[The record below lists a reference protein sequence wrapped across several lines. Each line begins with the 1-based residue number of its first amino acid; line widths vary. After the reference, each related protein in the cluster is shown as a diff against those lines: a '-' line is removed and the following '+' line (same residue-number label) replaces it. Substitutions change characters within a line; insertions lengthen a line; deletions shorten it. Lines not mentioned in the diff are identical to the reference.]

1 MKKYLLPL
9 TLTLLL
15 LVTAA
20 IAAMQTDRLS
30 RLTRALEEVGLQAL
44 NQSAEEMQALTLD
57 LEKLLISGQPAR
69 QAALLHRI
77 SLTAG
82 EVQQCLASLPLSH
95 EAMASTL
102 TFVGE
107 LRDDAAA
114 MLPALTAQALTAAQL
129 EYFSACQAS
138 CAQLSSQLSLARQAM
153 EADGTTLLQD
163 RSVFTADA
171 SASQRPLEQLGSAE
185 EGVIYPPA
193 QVHLPASPRGLPEGD
208 VTREE
213 ARQLARDFVG
223 AERAVAVT
231 DAPDASGVLP
241 AYGVTVQTADVQLN
255 MEITRQGGKV
265 LWMMPETASFPMTQS
280 PSACESA
287 ALAFLQEH
295 GFGQAEAV
303 HRQLYDG
310 LCVISFAP
318 VQEDVLLYPDLLTV
332 QVRMDTLQVVGLEA
346 RSYWTNHVRRT
357 LPEPSLSAD
366 EAALLLSSQAEMRAH
381 RLCLIPEGDGE
392 ALCWQFT
399 VTRGGETYFI
409 YLDAQDG
416 REVAIR
422 KVIPLE
428 NGSTAA

>member
-1 MKKYLLPL
+1 MRKYLLPL
-9 TLTLLL
+9 TLALLL
-15 LVTAA
+15 LITGA
-20 IAAMQTDRLS
+20 IAAMQTDRLT
-30 RLTRALEEVGLQAL
+30 RLTRTLEEVGLQAL
-44 NQSAEEMQALTLD
+44 HQSAEEMQALTLD
-57 LEKLLISGQPAR
+57 LEKLLVSGQAAQ

-82 EVQQCLASLPLSH
+82 DVQQCLASLPLSH
-95 EAMASTL
+95 EAMAGTL

-114 MLPALTAQALTAAQL
+114 MLPALTSQALTAAQL
-129 EYFSACQAS
+129 ERLSACLAS

-153 EADGTTLLQD
+153 EEDGMTLMQN

-171 SASQRPLEQLGSAE
+171 SAGQRPLEQLGSGE

-193 QVHLPASPRGLPEGD
+193 QVQLPAAPRGLPEGD

-223 AERAVAVT
+223 AERALAVS

-241 AYGVTVQTADVQLN
+241 AYGVTVQTGDVLLN
-255 MEITRQGGKV
+255 LEITRQGGQV
-265 LWMMPETASFPMTQS
+265 LWMMPETASFTMTQS

-287 ALAFLQEH
+287 ALSFLQEH

-310 LCVISFAP
+310 LCVVSFAP

-332 QVRMDTLQVVGLEA
+332 QVRMDTLEVVGLEA
-346 RSYWTNHVRRT
+346 RAYWTNHVLRS
-357 LPEPSLSAD
+357 LPEPALSAG
-366 EAALLLSSQAEMRAH
+366 EAAALLSDQAEAQEH
-381 RLCLIPEGDGE
+381 RLCLIPEGEGE
-392 ALCWQFT
+392 TLCWQFT
-399 VTRGGETYFI
+399 VTRGGETYLV

-416 REVAIR
+416 REIAIR
-422 KVIPLE
+422 KLIPLE

>member
-1 MKKYLLPL
+1 MRKFLLPL

-20 IAAMQTDRLS
+20 IAALQTDRLG
-30 RLTRALEEVGLQAL
+30 RLTRALEEAGLQAL
-44 NQSAEEMQALTLD
+44 HQSAEEMQSLTLD
-57 LEKLLISGQPAR
+57 LEKLMVSGQASQ
-69 QAALLHRI
+69 QAALLHSI

-82 EVQQCLASLPLSH
+82 DVQQCLASLPLSH

-107 LRDDAAA
+107 LRDYAAA
-114 MLPALTAQALTAAQL
+114 MLPDLTSQALTAAQL
-129 EYFSACQAS
+129 ERLSACLAS
-138 CAQLSSQLSLARQAM
+138 CAQLSSQLSLARQTM
-153 EADGTTLLQD
+153 ADSGMTLTRTD
-163 RSVFTADA
+163 SVFSADP
-171 SASQRPLEQLGSAE
+171 SASQRPLEQLGSEE

-193 QVHLPASPRGLPEGD
+193 EVHLPSSPRGLPEGD
-208 VTREE
+208 VTREQ

-223 AERAVAVT
+223 AETALAIT

-241 AYGVTVQTADVQLN
+241 AYGVTVQTADVLLN
-255 MEITRQGGKV
+255 MEITRQGGKL

-295 GFGQAEAV
+295 GFGPAEAV
-303 HRQLYDG
+303 WRQLYDG

-318 VQEDVLLYPDLLTV
+318 VQEGVLLYPDLLTV

-346 RSYWTNHVRRT
+346 RAYWTNHVRRE
-357 LPEPSLSAD
+357 LPEPALSAGD
-366 EAALLLSSQAEMRAH
+366 AAALLSSQAEAQEH
-381 RLCLIPEGDGE
+381 RLCLIPEGGGE
-392 ALCWQFT
+392 TLCWQFT
-399 VTRGGETYFI
+399 VTRGGETYLI
-409 YLDAQDG
+409 YLDAQEG

-428 NGSTAA
+428 NGSIAA